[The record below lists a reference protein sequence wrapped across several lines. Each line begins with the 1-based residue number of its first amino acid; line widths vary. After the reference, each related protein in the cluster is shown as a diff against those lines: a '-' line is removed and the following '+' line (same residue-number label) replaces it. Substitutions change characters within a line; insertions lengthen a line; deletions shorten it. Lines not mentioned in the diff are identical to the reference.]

1 MASTTAKGL
10 KPEMSEASIKWD
22 QAEKGFLTDA
32 ERIAKNMDVEGKGHL
47 SREESVMLGTQFQ
60 SLKEDNQSIK
70 KQLYGLAALCVL
82 LFIGTITGTVIAV
95 KNSKDT
101 IVDTQTGLMKVK
113 NGSDGA
119 DVVTVKAQGSTFQT
133 TGGSTVMNDGTT
145 TNLVVAH
152 CVSAEDVASMWLAN
166 ERGSDARLIID
177 SDTDTDMSSIEPV
190 TTGSASWNDDHIV
203 MGGMIFVPNEECTN
217 DDRRRNLSEGNG
229 IDNNDT
235 PSLFDS
241 SSIHRE
247 LKHRVNFLSGRRL
260 EDVLLKITGLYSTY
274 VVDTNPDKPKAIDL
288 GTAGDFVILTKAGI
302 TNVPKSKI
310 TGNIGVYPITKAAM
324 TGFVFEMDTDMEFS
338 KEVQITG
345 KAYASDYEG
354 STPEKMR
361 KAILDMQTAY
371 TAAAGRTTTSA
382 AYKNLYG
389 GNIGGKVLGPGVYT
403 FGSNVNIGPGTEVIF
418 QGTAD
423 DVFIIQTTGS
433 LLQSGATKVILEGG
447 AKAENIFWQ
456 VAGVVSVGGGAH
468 LKGTL
473 LVATAVTFI
482 TGSSLEGRI
491 LGQTAAALQMATITQ
506 PE

>member
-101 IVDTQTGLMKVK
+101 VVDTQTGLMKVK
-113 NGSDGA
+113 DGSDGA

-166 ERGSDARLIID
+166 EQGSDARLIID
-177 SDTDTDMSSIEPV
+177 SDTDMSSIEPV

>member
-101 IVDTQTGLMKVK
+101 VVDTQTGLMKVK

-260 EDVLLKITGLYSTY
+260 EDVLTTGTGAYSTY

-371 TAAAGRTTTSA
+371 TAAAGRSTTSA

-482 TGSSLEGRI
+482 TGSSLEGRV
-491 LGQTAAALQMATITQ
+491 LGQTSVALQKATITQ
-506 PE
+506 P